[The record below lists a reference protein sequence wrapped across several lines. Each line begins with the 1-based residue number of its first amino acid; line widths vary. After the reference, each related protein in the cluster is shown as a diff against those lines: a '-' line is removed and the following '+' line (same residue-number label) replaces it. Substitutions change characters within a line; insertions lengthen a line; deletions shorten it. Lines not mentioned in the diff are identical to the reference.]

1 MAEQRIS
8 TITLPNG
15 ETYSLKDANVSLSST
30 YDSTTKTVILTAGSL
45 EDADS
50 MEY

>member
-1 MAEQRIS
+1 MPDQRIS

-30 YDSTTKTVILTAGSL
+30 YDSTTRTVTLIAGSL

-50 MEY
+50 TEY